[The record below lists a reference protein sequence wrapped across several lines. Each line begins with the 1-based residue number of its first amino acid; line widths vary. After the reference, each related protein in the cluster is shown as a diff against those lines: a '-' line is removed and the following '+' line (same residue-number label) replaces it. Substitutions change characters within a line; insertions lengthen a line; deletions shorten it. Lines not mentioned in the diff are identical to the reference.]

1 MKILIIYTYP
11 NHESLNGNILDSFQQ
26 NISSKHTVRILDLYQ
41 ENFNPVLYFDKEHR
55 RRDLQYSVET
65 KSYREAITWSDHI
78 VFIFPIWWSG
88 MPAILKGFID
98 RVFAQNFAY
107 SYSTKKI
114 TPNKLL
120 KGKTAAIIVTHDTP
134 YLISKIIQKDYGQV
148 LKTQIL
154 KNMCG
159 IQVTKFYSLA
169 NVRKSSLKKRKKFLI
184 KVGEYAKKL

>member
-26 NISSKHTVRILDLYQ
+26 NISSKHAVRILDLYQ

-78 VFIFPIWWSG
+78 VFLFPIWWCG

-98 RVFAQNFAY
+98 RVFAQNFAF
-107 SYSTKKI
+107 SYPNKK
-114 TPNKLL
+114 TNPNKLF

-134 YLISKIIQKDYGQV
+134 YLI
-148 LKTQIL
+148 
-154 KNMCG
+154 
-159 IQVTKFYSLA
+159 
-169 NVRKSSLKKRKKFLI
+169 
-184 KVGEYAKKL
+184 

>member
-154 KNMCG
+154 
-159 IQVTKFYSLA
+159 
-169 NVRKSSLKKRKKFLI
+169 
-184 KVGEYAKKL
+184 

>member
-26 NISSKHTVRILDLYQ
+26 NISSKHTVRIFDLYQ

-134 YLISKIIQKDYGQV
+134 YIISKIIQKDYGQV

-169 NVRKSSLKKRKKFLI
+169 NVRKSSLKKREKFLR

>member
-26 NISSKHTVRILDLYQ
+26 NISSKHAVRILDLYQ
-41 ENFNPVLYFDKEHR
+41 ENFNPVLYFNKEHR

-78 VFIFPIWWSG
+78 VYIFPIWWSG

-134 YLISKIIQKDYGQV
+134 YLISKIIQNDYGQV

-169 NVRKSSLKKRKKFLI
+169 NVRKSSLKKRKKFLR

>member
-26 NISSKHTVRILDLYQ
+26 NISSKHTVRIFDLYQ

-98 RVFAQNFAY
+98 RVFAQNFSY

-169 NVRKSSLKKRKKFLI
+169 NIRKSSLKKREKFLR